1 MTDPERLRALAK
13 AAEEEWVPPVHCTK
27 CGNRRRAKP
36 GERTAVCDRC
46 PYMMIPQLDE
56 KALLARIDVLREAAA
71 ELPAL
76 LDALQ
81 EAQERGDRYEAA
93 LREIEDPLLSI
104 CPYFSGDA
112 ERLSEACDTID
123 AALNPPATP
132 TNRYDAEN
140 AAIQQCA
147 QAYDTESCVV
157 QVVDKFARPIPPE
170 APDA

>member
-1 MTDPERLRALAK
+1 MVEVVVGVGVVVEVVVGVGVVVGVVVEVEVAMTDPERLRALAK
-13 AAEEEWVPPVHCTK
+13 AAVVAPDALHRQLSDGTWVRYVP
-27 CGNRRRAKP
+27 
-36 GERTAVCDRC
+36 ES
-46 PYMMIPQLDE
+46 
-56 KALLARIDVLREAAA
+56 
-71 ELPAL
+71 
-76 LDALQ
+76 ALQ

-93 LREIEDPLLSI
+93 LREIEDPLLTI